1 MKMRLRAAAVILF
14 VRAGLAIAFGAM
26 CLVLGAYVL
35 SNLHGGI
42 LAGGAFMFA
51 VFVIVVGLAAFAIS
65 IPSLVFGILIL
76 TRKSWAIW
84 TVLVGEGLLVLVLV
98 VATIW
103 TLVQMTWL
111 LKLTDILVAAAL
123 MAAATAIAVGPVVGI
138 LLSTLRTRPSAVPR

>member
-1 MKMRLRAAAVILF
+1 MRLRVAAVILF
-14 VRAGLAIAFGAM
+14 VRAGLVIAFGAM

-42 LAGGAFMFA
+42 LAGGVFMFA
-51 VFVIVVGLAAFAIS
+51 VFVIVIGLAAFAIS

-76 TRKSWAIW
+76 TRKSWAVW

-98 VATIW
+98 VATTW

-111 LKLTDILVAAAL
+111 LKLTEILVAAAL
-123 MAAATAIAVGPVVGI
+123 MAAGAPNGGWPVKGL
-138 LLSTLRTRPSAVPR
+138 LLSTLRTPPPAVPR